1 MTTSLKRKTIRRFKR
16 QSSDGYLT
24 QKTTQNLKIMFK
36 MNRRFKKINMFQTLP
51 PWQTDFDLVFKSQKT
66 YQKILRR
73 FLITISTSLTLI
85 SFLNQLTCIKRLVL
99 STSLLLS
106 YPHNL
111 KRQCLNF
118 KRLFFYPASKTYL
131 HPAWISLIL
140 MSNSLLK
147 SK

>member
-1 MTTSLKRKTIRRFKR
+1 MFIVHQCLFYQVVLSAFQQTDLQERFTSVRVNKKENFSSWVQSSFSMTTSLKRKTIRRFKR

-73 FLITISTSLTLI
+73 FLITISTSLTPI
-85 SFLNQLTCIKRLVL
+85 SFLSQLTFIKRLV
-99 STSLLLS
+99 
-106 YPHNL
+106 
-111 KRQCLNF
+111 
-118 KRLFFYPASKTYL
+118 
-131 HPAWISLIL
+131 
-140 MSNSLLK
+140 
-147 SK
+147 